1 LKASTNAPD
10 IRLNSVWAAREARYA
25 ERFVVVSFL
34 SAIAVRG
41 DWKARR
47 SEEMVS
53 LDSLWTSP
61 SAGRE
66 KDEEGEKKAGLNPER
81 GGEVEDDLEASAAEA
96 PARLCATL
104 P

>member
-1 LKASTNAPD
+1 
-10 IRLNSVWAAREARYA
+10 
-25 ERFVVVSFL
+25 
-34 SAIAVRG
+34 
-41 DWKARR
+41 
-47 SEEMVS
+47 MVS